1 LPVVMLALALTS
13 GAAERDYRFDGKISR
28 EVLENYLSR
37 AVTLTDFL
45 HGKGSVPDNLRF
57 LTNTGAKFVGRAIY
71 RWGDEDALPALI
83 ETAKPIARQAH
94 QADPDMILQAACFEI
109 VTTSVD
115 KLPVPEWLFR
125 QISWFAHQPEPYR
138 NEWLRYAWKWVREH
152 DSNGWLEMPGS
163 RTLHAPVGN
172 QWWYWA
178 NTRSAATPEG
188 FNQEETIKAIWAEDR
203 AEQPAAKRL
212 PSLPPPGDSEA
223 NLFSRSLVSTG
234 HLARLERALA
244 KARRGEAV
252 TVGVIGGSITAG
264 AGASLPE
271 RRYGDRVAAW
281 WRQTFPK
288 ATVRFVNAGIGAT
301 GSDYGALRAK
311 RDLLSHHPDFV
322 VVEYAVNDPNTQA
335 AAESLEGLVRQVLRE
350 TNQPAVLLLFTMN
363 QEGANAQEWQAKVGQ
378 HYGLPMVSFRDAL
391 WPEIKEG
398 PMKWSD
404 VEADVV
410 HPNDRGHDYCARF
423 VAGLLDRVL
432 ADLPPDDRLPQ
443 VKPVPRP
450 LFSDTFEHVAL
461 FEADALKPLT
471 NQGWSCDAGQP
482 GDKYWKA
489 GQPGS
494 VIEFEVAG
502 QVVLFMDWHIRGP
515 MGQASVRVD
524 DQPPVIREG
533 WFDQTWGGYRQT
545 TVLARD
551 LGPGKHKVRIEL
563 LSAKNPQ
570 STGHEFRVLGVGAAG
585 AGPEN

>member
-1 LPVVMLALALTS
+1 MLALALTS

-178 NTRSAATPEG
+178 NTRSAATPEV